1 MTIILQIKKYFYD
14 PAEGE
19 EGMGSLR
26 FLSYLCILLVSFK
39 DILFYYFVIY
49 VSSACTYA
57 GTAKKLL
64 TIRVKGRVQ
73 KKCGFIHICFWPTHP
88 PNVEKKQKKTCC
100 FGYFLAHLEPKKILM
115 FLPCHQLEPSTAVTH
130 HRHHQFRGKLIQC
143 EYPTWFIFREGFI
156 KKK

>member
-73 KKCGFIHICFWPTHP
+73 KKCGFIHICF
-88 PNVEKKQKKTCC
+88 
-100 FGYFLAHLEPKKILM
+100 
-115 FLPCHQLEPSTAVTH
+115 
-130 HRHHQFRGKLIQC
+130 
-143 EYPTWFIFREGFI
+143 
-156 KKK
+156 

>member
-73 KKCGFIHICFWPTHP
+73 KNVDLSTFASDPPTP
-88 PNVEKKQKKTCC
+88 Q
-100 FGYFLAHLEPKKILM
+100 M
-115 FLPCHQLEPSTAVTH
+115 
-130 HRHHQFRGKLIQC
+130 
-143 EYPTWFIFREGFI
+143 W
-156 KKK
+156 KKKHVVFWAF

>member
-73 KKCGFIHICFWPTHP
+73 KKMWIYPHLLLTHP
-88 PNVEKKQKKTCC
+88 PPKCGKNEKKHVV
-100 FGYFLAHLEPKKILM
+100 FWAL
-115 FLPCHQLEPSTAVTH
+115 
-130 HRHHQFRGKLIQC
+130 
-143 EYPTWFIFREGFI
+143 
-156 KKK
+156 